1 MGPHLRDF
9 ERMAQHTGYFLR
21 KGLILTVALGLSGC
35 NSVSLSNLIPKSD
48 PAPAKQASASQSG
61 EESSGFSFKDILY
74 GGAKPPSRVITDED
88 DPPECPSPTFTA
100 EDSVIRQGGDVVKSQ
115 ISIVNTARECVK
127 DGKNIRIHVGIEA
140 RVLLGPAGTS
150 GTYSTPVHITMLRGT
165 KVVAS
170 RVGRGSVV
178 LANGQTQGSIVLVER
193 DILVPQGLEELVIQL
208 SLKGGSTGE
217 APAPKKKR

>member
-1 MGPHLRDF
+1 
-9 ERMAQHTGYFLR
+9 MAQHKTDWMQ
-21 KGLILTVALGLSGC
+21 KGLVLAVALGLAGC

-48 PAPAKQASASQSG
+48 PAPAKQAPASQSG

-74 GGAKPPSRVITDED
+74 GGAKPPSRVITDEE

-115 ISIVNTARECVK
+115 ISIVNTARECVR

-170 RVGRGSVV
+170 RVGRGSVT
-178 LANGQTQGSIVLVER
+178 LANGQTQGSMIIVER
-193 DILVPQGLEELVIQL
+193 DIIVPQGIEELVIQL
-208 SLKGGSTGE
+208 SLKGGGGGE
-217 APAPKKKR
+217 NAAPSSKKKR